1 MQTGNEYR
9 NSKIALVQENMYHF
23 MIHKRKQT
31 QPQESNIIYI
41 LSFHSFLLLHKGS
54 KKKCLG
60 AITV

>member
-41 LSFHSFLLLHKGS
+41 YIKFPLIFTSP
-54 KKKCLG
+54 
-60 AITV
+60 